1 MQIDSAIAKQRDK
14 NRAALSRIIAAIE
27 YYGRLGL
34 PVRGHTDS
42 GSLQMKDNIDY
53 CRADFSAFIQ

>member
-1 MQIDSAIAKQRDK
+1 MQIDSAVAKQRDK
-14 NRAALSRIIAAIE
+14 NRASLSQIISAIE

-53 CRADFSAFIQ
+53 CKGNFRAFIQ